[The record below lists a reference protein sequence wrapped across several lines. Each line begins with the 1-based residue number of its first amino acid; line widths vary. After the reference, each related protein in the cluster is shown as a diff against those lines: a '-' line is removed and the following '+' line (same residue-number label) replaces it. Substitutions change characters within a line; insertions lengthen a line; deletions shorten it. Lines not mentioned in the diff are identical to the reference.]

1 MLFYFSL
8 FHLTQGIKL
17 YLKKGHIWSKA
28 DSHYYTAEFYLGNE
42 DSKRFV
48 LNTKLVMLIFCR
60 YLCSLFSQI
69 GIIFAFRTAILSGVN
84 TSILFSLFSATSI
97 FAAIVFYLVYG
108 EKLKKTHI
116 VGIGFMIMSVIFIA
130 NAQDNNQVV

>member
-8 FHLTQGIKL
+8 FHLTQCIKL
-17 YLKKGHIWSKA
+17 YLSKGHLWSKA
-28 DSHYYTAEFYLGNE
+28 DSHYYMTEFDLGLD

-48 LNTKLVMLIFCR
+48 VNTKLVRLIFYR

-69 GIIFAFRTAILSGVN
+69 GIIFAFRTAILSRVN

-97 FAAIVFYLVYG
+97 FAAIVFYIVYG

-116 VGIGFMIMSVIFIA
+116 VGIGFMIMSVVFIA
-130 NAQDNNQVV
+130 NAQDNTI